1 MSDRPCPQ
9 CIWRGVDG
17 CTNWDCEPVTR
28 SEARK
33 RLHGWTSVID
43 RLPEKPGFYLVT
55 KRQRSGQLIVAI
67 GHYSGEGWSGSGNFS
82 DVTHWMPLPEPLK
95 EVQA

>member
-1 MSDRPCPQ
+1 MNDCKE
-9 CIWRGVDG
+9 CIWRSSGDE
-17 CTNWDCEPVTR
+17 CTVWDCNRVTR
-28 SEARK
+28 SEAHA
-33 RLHGWTSVID
+33 RLDWIGVER

-82 DVTHWMPLPEPLK
+82 DVTHWMPLPEPPK